1 MLDRKCLSL
10 CVVRTLLVSALAV
23 SAWLGCADSARADT
37 AIAADFEAR
46 VPLAIDDISSGP
58 GFGIRLGQQLHLPL
72 ITLTPEIGFN
82 WGSFSDGPTLYRGI
96 LGARIGLGEILRF
109 GVMAHIGFG
118 HYSWT
123 IATVDESHTGFT
135 LDGGLFLDLTVLPLI
150 DIGVHASYARISGDS
165 EKGLEPVQWLAF
177 GLHAA
182 LII

>member
-1 MLDRKCLSL
+1 MLDRKSLSL
-10 CVVRTLLVSALAV
+10 CVMRTLIVSALAV
-23 SAWLGCADSARADT
+23 SAWLGSANSAHAET

-46 VPLAIDDISSGP
+46 IPLSLDDVTSGP
-58 GFGIRLGQQLHLPL
+58 AFGIRLGQQLHLPL

-82 WGSFSDGPTLYRGI
+82 WGSFSDGPTIYRGI
-96 LGARIGLGEILRF
+96 LGARVGIGEILRF
-109 GVMAHIGFG
+109 GVNAHIGFG
-118 HYSWT
+118 HYSWE

-135 LDGGLFLDLTVLPLI
+135 LDGGLFLDLTILPLI
-150 DIGVHASYARISGDS
+150 DIGVHASYARISGDE